1 MKNKYYCGKCEH
13 IGMYTGSYTHGE
25 KLCKRYAAILKVDGN
40 DVQKCVPCICET
52 LEAENVALR
61 NEADENAALSMENKM
76 RADRLEKENAAL
88 RERLD
93 KAIELPCKVGDTLY
107 EPFADNVIR
116 EWIVESIYVGRIGIR
131 ATCHRKDDYKW
142 HDTFA
147 IGKYYNDFGEKGRV
161 CFTREAAKARLKEKG
176 GRE

>member
-61 NEADENAALSMENKM
+61 NEADENATLSILNK
-76 RADRLEKENAAL
+76 
-88 RERLD
+88 
-93 KAIELPCKVGDTLY
+93 TLH
-107 EPFADNVIR
+107 VITLF
-116 EWIVESIYVGRIGIR
+116 YV
-131 ATCHRKDDYKW
+131 
-142 HDTFA
+142 
-147 IGKYYNDFGEKGRV
+147 
-161 CFTREAAKARLKEKG
+161 L
-176 GRE
+176 